1 MAFNQTEYITEW
13 ERKNCEQVKFR
24 VPKGKKALLKET
36 AKRHNTN
43 VTRLF
48 VDAVEEKYK
57 IDITS
62 RE

>member
-1 MAFNQTEYITEW
+1 MAFDQNKYITEW

-24 VPKGKKALLKET
+24 VPKGKKEILKET
-36 AKRHNTN
+36 AKQHNTN

-48 VDAVEEKYK
+48 VDAVEEKYN

-62 RE
+62 K